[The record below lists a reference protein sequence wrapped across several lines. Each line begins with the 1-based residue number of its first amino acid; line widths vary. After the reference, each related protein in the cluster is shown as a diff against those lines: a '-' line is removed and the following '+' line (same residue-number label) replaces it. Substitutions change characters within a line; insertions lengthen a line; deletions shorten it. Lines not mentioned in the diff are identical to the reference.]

1 MGNLDENRSPE
12 SFPSWRDLDH
22 PAGKS
27 FSLHEG
33 GWEGHLG
40 ERLVAAV
47 DPGRLLDC
55 TRGDHHPHAPV
66 SVNPE
71 LNIFDAA
78 ISHLCPVMA
87 PPRASTRKLTRKP
100 ALLEGRV
107 PCVSLIIGS
116 GYSGILKHR

>member
-1 MGNLDENRSPE
+1 MRYLDENGSPE
-12 SFPSWRDLDH
+12 AFPSRRDLDN
-22 PAGKS
+22 PAGES

-66 SVNPE
+66 SVE
-71 LNIFDAA
+71 
-78 ISHLCPVMA
+78 
-87 PPRASTRKLTRKP
+87 T
-100 ALLEGRV
+100 E
-107 PCVSLIIGS
+107 
-116 GYSGILKHR
+116 